1 VIRVA
6 PASRRRFFARPTG
19 RKFAGETPALRN
31 NVKLQSSKLAKFKKE
46 QESMPDELSEL
57 QENAEH
63 GRENPSLAPISV
75 TMAILAVCVAVVS
88 LLGHRSHTEEL
99 LMQNRATDQWAYFQ
113 AKNIRLHNYD
123 MSLDMLPLIDFKDK
137 EQAGKVQE
145 KYKAQVDR
153 YTKEQ
158 AEIEEQAKDFEGE
171 SARAQRKADRFDMG
185 EVFLE
190 IALVIS
196 SLALLS
202 RKRVFWF
209 LGIISGVA
217 GLGIAVTGMLMR

>member
-1 VIRVA
+1 
-6 PASRRRFFARPTG
+6 
-19 RKFAGETPALRN
+19 
-31 NVKLQSSKLAKFKKE
+31 
-46 QESMPDELSEL
+46 MPDELSEL

-63 GRENPSLAPISV
+63 GREHPSLAPISV

-99 LMQNRATDQWAYFQ
+99 MMQNRATDQWAYYQ
-113 AKNIRLHNYD
+113 AKNIRRHNYE
-123 MSLDMLPLIDFKDK
+123 MGLDLLGMVEFKNK
-137 EQAGKVQE
+137 EQANKIRE
-145 KYKAQVDR
+145 KYKGEADR

-171 SARAQRKADRFDMG
+171 SARAQRKADRFDLG

-196 SLALLS
+196 SGRMAMVPL
-202 RKRVFWF
+202 
-209 LGIISGVA
+209 IN
-217 GLGIAVTGMLMR
+217 

>member
-1 VIRVA
+1 
-6 PASRRRFFARPTG
+6 
-19 RKFAGETPALRN
+19 
-31 NVKLQSSKLAKFKKE
+31 
-46 QESMPDELSEL
+46 MPDELSEL

-99 LMQNRATDQWAYFQ
+99 LMQNRATDQWAYYQ

-123 MSLDMLPLIDFKDK
+123 MGLDMLPLIDFKDK

-145 KYKAQVDR
+145 KYKAQVNR

-190 IALVIS
+190 IALVIT

-202 RKRVFWF
+202 RKQMFWF
-209 LGIISGVA
+209 LGMIFGVA
-217 GLGIAVTGMLMR
+217 GLAVAMTGYLMR

>member
-1 VIRVA
+1 
-6 PASRRRFFARPTG
+6 
-19 RKFAGETPALRN
+19 
-31 NVKLQSSKLAKFKKE
+31 
-46 QESMPDELSEL
+46 MPDELSEL

-99 LMQNRATDQWAYFQ
+99 LTQNRATDQWSYYQ
-113 AKNIRLHNYD
+113 AKNIRRHNYE
-123 MSLDMLPLIDFKDK
+123 MSLDLLALVDFKDK
-137 EQAGKVQE
+137 GQADKVRE
-145 KYKAQVDR
+145 KYQKEIDR

-158 AEIEEQAKDFEGE
+158 ADVEEQAKDLENE
-171 SARAQRKADRFDMG
+171 SAGAQRKADRFDLG

-196 SLALLS
+196 SLALLTKN
-202 RKRVFWF
+202 RFYWL
-209 LGIISGVA
+209 LGILGGAA
-217 GLGIAVTGMLMR
+217 GLAIAATGLLMH

>member
-1 VIRVA
+1 
-6 PASRRRFFARPTG
+6 
-19 RKFAGETPALRN
+19 
-31 NVKLQSSKLAKFKKE
+31 
-46 QESMPDELSEL
+46 MPDELSEL

-88 LLGHRSHTEEL
+88 LLGHRAHTEEIVS
-99 LMQNRATDQWAYFQ
+99 QARASDQWSYYQ
-113 AKNIRLHNYD
+113 AKNIRRHNYEMGVD
-123 MSLDMLPLIDFKDK
+123 MMSMVEFKDK
-137 EQAGKVQE
+137 AQADKVRGKYQKE
-145 KYKAQVDR
+145 AER

-158 AEIEEQAKDFEGE
+158 AEIEEHAKELEKD
-171 SARAQRKADRFDMG
+171 SALQQRKANRFDLG

-202 RKRVFWF
+202 RKRLYWY
-209 LGIISGVA
+209 LGIVSGFA
-217 GLGIAVTGMLMR
+217 GLGVAATGLLLH

>member
-1 VIRVA
+1 
-6 PASRRRFFARPTG
+6 
-19 RKFAGETPALRN
+19 
-31 NVKLQSSKLAKFKKE
+31 
-46 QESMPDELSEL
+46 MPDELSEL

-88 LLGHRSHTEEL
+88 LLGHRAHTEEL
-99 LMQNRATDQWAYFQ
+99 LFQNRASDQWSYYQ
-113 AKNIRLHNYD
+113 AKNIRRHNYEMGVD
-123 MSLDMLPLIDFKDK
+123 LLSLVEFKDK
-137 EQAGKVQE
+137 TQADKVRE
-145 KYKAQVDR
+145 KYQHEAER

-158 AEIEEQAKDFEGE
+158 AEIEEQAKDLEKE
-171 SARAQRKADRFDMG
+171 SGLAQRKANRFDLG

-202 RKRVFWF
+202 RKRFYWF
-209 LGIISGVA
+209 LGIASGLA
-217 GLGIAVTGMLMR
+217 GLGVAATGFLLH

>member
-1 VIRVA
+1 
-6 PASRRRFFARPTG
+6 
-19 RKFAGETPALRN
+19 
-31 NVKLQSSKLAKFKKE
+31 
-46 QESMPDELSEL
+46 MPDELSEL

-99 LMQNRATDQWAYFQ
+99 LSQNRATDQWSYYQ
-113 AKNIRLHNYD
+113 AKNIRRHNYEMGVD
-123 MSLDMLPLIDFKDK
+123 LLSMMEFKDK
-137 EQAGKVQE
+137 AQADKVRE
-145 KYKAQVDR
+145 KYQKEAER

-158 AEIEEQAKDFEGE
+158 AEIEEQAKDLEKD
-171 SARAQRKADRFDMG
+171 SALQQRKANRFDLG

-196 SLALLS
+196 SLSLLS
-202 RKRVFWF
+202 RKRLYWF
-209 LGIISGVA
+209 LGIVSGLA
-217 GLGIAVTGMLMR
+217 GLGVAATGFLLH